1 MSMLFYLVQTLKQ
14 PYQHGIQSAEEES
27 EDGNDEDADE
37 NDADD
42 FSSQSN
48 GYESA
53 ENQVLCNWK
62 DF

>member
-37 NDADD
+37 NDADQD
-42 FSSQSN
+42 
-48 GYESA
+48 
-53 ENQVLCNWK
+53 
-62 DF
+62 